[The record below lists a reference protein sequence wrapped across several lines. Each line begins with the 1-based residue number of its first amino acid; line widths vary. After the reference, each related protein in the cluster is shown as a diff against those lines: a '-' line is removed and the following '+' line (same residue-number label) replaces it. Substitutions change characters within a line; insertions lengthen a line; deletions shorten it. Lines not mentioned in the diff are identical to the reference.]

1 MTAEEYE
8 SLKKEAIKNMGQ
20 QMEKT
25 LLQLLEFS
33 SIKRKV
39 MDRLIVEK
47 GEITLFELEEELKK
61 NSKKNNYEL

>member
-8 SLKKEAIKNMGQ
+8 SLKGEAIKNMKQ
-20 QMEKT
+20 QMDKA
-25 LLQLLEFS
+25 LLHLLKFS

-47 GEITLFELEEELKK
+47 GEFTLFELEEKLKKELKK
-61 NSKKNNYEL
+61 D

>member
-8 SLKKEAIKNMGQ
+8 SLKGEAIKNMGQ
-20 QMEKT
+20 QMDKT

-39 MDRLIVEK
+39 MDRLIAEK

-61 NSKKNNYEL
+61 ELKKE